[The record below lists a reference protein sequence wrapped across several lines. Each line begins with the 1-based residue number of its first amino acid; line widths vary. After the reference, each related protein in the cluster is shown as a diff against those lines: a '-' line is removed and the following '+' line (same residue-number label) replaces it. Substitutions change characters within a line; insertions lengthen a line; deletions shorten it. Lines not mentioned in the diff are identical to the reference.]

1 MKQEFNSKEEFI
13 IFILKELNQKPSP
26 VSFGDFFMEIGPS
39 FGIDGFRDLMEELFQ
54 QGLLTKLESPGRV
67 VPELGV
73 RTVDLRF
80 GISVNGIEYLKNYM
94 KENPINTGENQKVN
108 EITVFVTYSWD
119 NPEHEEKVHAFTN
132 MLRDNG
138 FHAEVDKMLIQSETA
153 KDFKTMMHK
162 GMTHYKKVIVVLS
175 EGYKNKAEDFKGG
188 VGTEFSLILKD
199 IEDNPK
205 KYILVT
211 FSGRDN
217 SITPLFFK
225 DREIIDLKENNEN
238 EKQKLFSK
246 LLDEEIYQFNE
257 VAKKLPEINKV
268 KAPNFFSES
277 TDEQQI
283 VNAVIEIQDLNITQ
297 DNASYF
303 AQQIKYIELN
313 LSVGFKNLDNTPLND
328 YTIEVYYPKQTIS
341 YEVDGRIEGDYKVIT
356 SDNNNRIFPQ
366 QLRVI
371 NLEKVILRNFTIRD
385 VIDKKITV
393 KIYCDK
399 GTFERDFPIKDFII
413 NNHFSHRN
421 DQLSVDLF
429 LDKDY

>member
-13 IFILKELNQKPSP
+13 INILKELNQKPST
-26 VSFGDFFMEIGPS
+26 VAFGDFFMEIGPS
-39 FGIDGFRDLMEELFQ
+39 FDIDGFRDLMEGLFQ
-54 QGLLTKLESPGRV
+54 QGLLTKLESPGRI
-67 VPELGV
+67 VPELGI

-80 GISVNGIEYLKNYM
+80 GISVNGIEYLKNHM
-94 KENPINTGENQKVN
+94 RENPANTEENQKDN
-108 EITVFVTYSWD
+108 KITVFVTYSWD

-138 FHAEVDKMLIQSETA
+138 FYAEVDKMLIQNETA
-153 KDFKTMMHK
+153 KDFKSMMHE
-162 GMTHYKKVIVVLS
+162 GMTHNKKVIVVLS
-175 EGYKNKAEDFKGG
+175 EGYKKKAEDFKGG

-217 SITPLFFK
+217 SIIPLFFK

-268 KAPNFFSES
+268 KAPVFFGE
-277 TDEQQI
+277 TIHEEQI
-283 VNAVIEIQDLNITQ
+283 ENTIIEIQDLNITQ
-297 DNASYF
+297 GNASYLY
-303 AQQIKYIELN
+303 QQIKYIEFN
-313 LSVGFKNLDNTPLND
+313 LSVGFKNLDKTPLND
-328 YTIEVYYPKQTIS
+328 YTIEVYYPKQAIS

-371 NLEKVILRNFTIRD
+371 NLEKVILRNFTIKD
-385 VIDKKITV
+385 IIDKKIVV
-393 KIYCDK
+393 KIYSDK
-399 GTFERDFPIKDFII
+399 GIFEREFPIKDFII
-413 NNHFSHRN
+413 KNHFNHIN